1 MLSRLAALFALCIVT
16 SAAIAASKSIAHDF
30 LLSLQPEASE
40 ETYNQ
45 VIETLEKQ
53 GATSALQQLFPMS
66 GCPDG
71 SPAVKSKIYY
81 PNIMLAISFED
92 TKAKA
97 AGSSL
102 YKTAGAQLE
111 AWKTSLATF
120 GESIYS
126 LEQDQIVSIPHGEM
140 TGELKE

>member
-1 MLSRLAALFALCIVT
+1 
-16 SAAIAASKSIAHDF
+16 
-30 LLSLQPEASE
+30 
-40 ETYNQ
+40 
-45 VIETLEKQ
+45 
-53 GATSALQQLFPMS
+53 
-66 GCPDG
+66 
-71 SPAVKSKIYY
+71 
-81 PNIMLAISFED
+81 MLAVSFED

-97 AGSSL
+97 AGSNL